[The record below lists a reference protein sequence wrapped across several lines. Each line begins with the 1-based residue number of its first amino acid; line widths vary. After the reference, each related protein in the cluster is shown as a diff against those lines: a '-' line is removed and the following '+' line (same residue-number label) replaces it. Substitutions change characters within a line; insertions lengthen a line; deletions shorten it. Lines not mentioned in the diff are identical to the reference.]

1 MTISLRDWQL
11 SCIDKALEHF
21 NSTPH
26 FFCQATPGAGK
37 TRMAAELAGRLL
49 ERNRIDLV
57 LCFAPSCQVV
67 ESFRS
72 TFAEVLGR
80 RIDGQIGAVGAAF
93 TYQAMEHRDEG
104 FWQLLDDYRVL
115 VVFDE
120 IHHCAGHDPLLSNAW
135 GQQILHRIQDRA
147 AFTLALSG
155 TPWRSD
161 ERAIALARYSS
172 PEGHLI
178 CDYRY
183 GLKEAIADGVC
194 RSPRIVLLDNQK
206 VKLTEELGADSNVRL
221 FPSIAKL
228 LGESPVTYEE
238 LLRHD
243 EVIDQ
248 LLGLGCS
255 KLDELR
261 LTKPDAAG
269 LVVATDIEHAQQIAQ
284 ALDARGVGCRI
295 VTHKTPDAQQVI
307 NTFRH
312 SGCRW
317 IVAVGM
323 ISEGTDIPRLQVCCY
338 LSRIRT
344 ELHYR
349 QVLGRV
355 LRRTAET
362 DDQAWLFMLAEQ
374 TLQHLAERISDD
386 LPDDLAV
393 LTALPAPAPT
403 TDEKPGLIGVV
414 GNIEGL
420 IDGVEREP
428 RQAIEPSSSSTS
440 NIISLNG
447 LASESTYQV
456 SFSQHYRQ
464 QLLACF

>member
-1 MTISLRDWQL
+1 MTSSLRDWQL
-11 SCIDKALEHF
+11 SCIDTALAHF
-21 NSTPH
+21 TSTPH

-37 TRMAAELAGRLL
+37 TRMAAELASRLL
-49 ERNRIDLV
+49 EQDRIDLV

-67 ESFRS
+67 EGFRS
-72 TFAEVLGR
+72 TFAVVLGR
-80 RIDGQIGAVGAAF
+80 RLDGQIGAVGAAF
-93 TYQAMEHRDEG
+93 TYQAMEYRDEG
-104 FWQLLDDYRVL
+104 FWRLLDDYRVL

-161 ERAIALARYSS
+161 DRAIALARYSS

-183 GLKEAIADGVC
+183 GLIEAIADGVC

-206 VKLTEELGADSNVRL
+206 VKLTEELGTESNVRM

-228 LGESPVTYEE
+228 LVESPVTYEE

-248 LLGLGCS
+248 LLGLGCG

-261 LTKPDAAG
+261 LIKPDAAG

-284 ALDARGVGCRI
+284 ALDSRGEGCRI
-295 VTHKTPDAQQVI
+295 VTNKTPDAQLVI
-307 NTFRH
+307 NAFRH
-312 SGCRW
+312 SACRW

-349 QVLGRV
+349 QVLGRI
-355 LRRTAET
+355 LRRIGEP
-362 DDQAWLFMLAEQ
+362 DDQAWLFMLAEP
-374 TLQHLAERISDD
+374 TLQSLAERIADD

-393 LTALPAPAPT
+393 LNEMQIPAPASGSKT
-403 TDEKPGLIGVV
+403 GWNGAVVNIDDLDGGIGS
-414 GNIEGL
+414 GTE
-420 IDGVEREP
+420 
-428 RQAIEPSSSSTS
+428 QAIGSGDTSLISLGGFAAEPS
-440 NIISLNG
+440 
-447 LASESTYQV
+447 YQV

>member
-1 MTISLRDWQL
+1 MTISLRDWQF
-11 SCIDKALEHF
+11 SCIDTALEHF
-21 NSTPH
+21 SSTPH

-37 TRMAAELAGRLL
+37 TRMAAELASRLL
-49 ERNRIDLV
+49 EQDRIDLV

-67 ESFRS
+67 EGFRS
-72 TFAEVLGR
+72 TFAAVLGR
-80 RIDGQIGAVGAAF
+80 RLDGQLGAAGAAL
-93 TYQAMEHRDEG
+93 TYQAMEYRDEG
-104 FWQLLDDYRVL
+104 FWRLLDDYRVF

-161 ERAIALARYSS
+161 DRAIVLARYST

-206 VKLTEELGADSNVRL
+206 VKLTEELGSESSVRM

-248 LLGLGCS
+248 LLNLGCG

-261 LTKPDAAG
+261 LVKPDAAG
-269 LVVATDIEHAQQIAQ
+269 LVVATDIEHAQQIAR
-284 ALDARGVGCRI
+284 ALDARGEGCRI
-295 VTHKTPDAQQVI
+295 VTNKTPDAQQVI
-307 NTFRH
+307 NVFRR
-312 SGCRW
+312 SACRW

-355 LRRTAET
+355 LRRIGES
-362 DDQAWLFMLAEQ
+362 DDQASLFMLAEP
-374 TLQHLAERISDD
+374 TLQRFAERFADD

-393 LTALPAPAPT
+393 LNEVQMPASTPVTTTGWIGTA
-403 TDEKPGLIGVV
+403 
-414 GNIEGL
+414 GNIDGL
-420 IDGVEREP
+420 DDNIGRGADR
-428 RQAIEPSSSSTS
+428 AIGGGAAS
-440 NIISLNG
+440 IISLG
-447 LASESTYQV
+447 GFAVEPSYQV

>member
-1 MTISLRDWQL
+1 M
-11 SCIDKALEHF
+11 ALEHF
-21 NSTPH
+21 TVTPH

-37 TRMAAELAGRLL
+37 TRMAAELARRLL
-49 ERNRIDLV
+49 EQGKIDLV

-67 ESFRS
+67 EGFRS
-72 TFAEVLGR
+72 TFAAVLGR
-80 RIDGQIGAVGAAF
+80 RLDGQIGAVGAAF
-93 TYQAMEHRDEG
+93 TYQAMEYRDEG

-120 IHHCAGHDPLLSNAW
+120 IHHCAGHDPLLSNTW

-161 ERAIALARYSS
+161 DRAIALARYST
-172 PEGHLI
+172 PEGYLI

-183 GLKEAIADGVC
+183 GLKEAITDGVC

-206 VKLTEELGADSNVRL
+206 VKLTEELGTDSTVRM

-248 LLGLGCS
+248 LLDLGCS

-261 LTKPDAAG
+261 QIKPDAAG

-284 ALDARGVGCRI
+284 ALGVRGEGCRI
-295 VTHKTPDAQQVI
+295 VTNKTPYAQQVI
-307 NTFRH
+307 NAFRH
-312 SGCRW
+312 GACRW

-355 LRRTAET
+355 LRRTGEP
-362 DDQAWLFMLAEQ
+362 DDQAWLFMLAEL
-374 TLQHLAERISDD
+374 TLQGFAERIADD

-393 LTALPAPAPT
+393 LNAVQALTFTPDAR
-403 TDEKPGLIGVV
+403 PGLIDAAGTINGLGGNPGGNTDQTIGAEASNMISLAGVTT
-414 GNIEGL
+414 
-420 IDGVEREP
+420 
-428 RQAIEPSSSSTS
+428 EPS
-440 NIISLNG
+440 
-447 LASESTYQV
+447 YQV

>member
-1 MTISLRDWQL
+1 MNSSLRVWQRQ
-11 SCIDKALEHF
+11 CVEAALEHYTY
-21 NSTPH
+21 SAH
-26 FFCQATPGAGK
+26 FFCQATPASGK
-37 TRMAAELAGRLL
+37 TRMSAELARCLREQGK
-49 ERNRIDLV
+49 IDLV

-67 ESFRS
+67 EGFRS
-72 TFAEVLGR
+72 TFAAVLGKR
-80 RIDGQIGAVGAAF
+80 LDGLFGSAGAAY
-93 TYQAMEHRDEG
+93 TYQAMDYRDEA
-104 FWQLLDDYRVL
+104 FWQLLDDYRTF

-135 GQQILHRIQDRA
+135 GQQILQRIQDRA
-147 AFTLALSG
+147 TFTLALSG

-161 ERAIALARYSS
+161 DRAIALARYSS
-172 PEGHLI
+172 PEGQLI

-194 RSPRIVLLDNQK
+194 RSPRIVLLDNQG
-206 VKLTEELGADSNVRL
+206 VKLTEELETESTVRL

-228 LGESPVTYEE
+228 LGESPVTFEE

-248 LLGLGCS
+248 LLNLSCA

-261 LTKPDAAG
+261 QIKPDAAG
-269 LVVATDIEHAQQIAQ
+269 LVVATDIEHAQQIAH
-284 ALDARGVGCRI
+284 ALEAMGESCQV
-295 VTHKTPDAQQVI
+295 VTNRTPDAQQVI
-307 NTFRH
+307 NDFRH
-312 SGCRW
+312 SNCRW

-323 ISEGTDIPRLQVCCY
+323 ISEGTDIPRLQLCCY

-355 LRRTAET
+355 LRRTGDP
-362 DDQAWLFMLAEQ
+362 DDQAWLFMLAEP
-374 TLQHLAERISDD
+374 TLRRFAERIADD

-393 LTALPAPAPT
+393 LSQVRMPAAPSCSMAGGMGAGS
-403 TDEKPGLIGVV
+403 EA
-414 GNIEGL
+414 
-420 IDGVEREP
+420 DG
-428 RQAIEPSSSSTS
+428 SS
-440 NIISLNG
+440 G
-447 LASESTYQV
+447 SESGQAPGAASVRSYSLGDVAEESSYQI

-464 QLLACF
+464 LLLACF

>member
-1 MTISLRDWQL
+1 MSRSLRSWQS
-11 SCIDKALEHF
+11 SCITKALEHF
-21 NSTPH
+21 AATPH

-37 TRMAAELAGRLL
+37 TRMAAELASRLL
-49 ERNRIDLV
+49 ELGMIDLV
-57 LCFAPSCQVV
+57 LCFAPSCQIV
-67 ESFRS
+67 EGIRS
-72 TFAEVLGR
+72 TFAAVLGR
-80 RIDGQIGAVGAAF
+80 RLDGQIGAVGAAY
-93 TYQAMEHRDEG
+93 TYQAMEYRDEG
-104 FWQLLDDYRVL
+104 FWQLLTDFRVL
-115 VVFDE
+115 AVFDE

-161 ERAIALARYSS
+161 DKAIALARYSS

-183 GLKEAIADGVC
+183 GLKDAIADGVC

-206 VKLTEELGADSNVRL
+206 VKLTEELGADSSVRL

-243 EVIDQ
+243 EVINPILD
-248 LLGLGCS
+248 LGCN
-255 KLDELR
+255 KLNELR
-261 LTKPDAAG
+261 QIKPDAAG
-269 LVVATDIEHAQQIAQ
+269 LVVATDIEHAQQVAQ
-284 ALDARGVGCRI
+284 ALEAMGEVCRI
-295 VTHKTPDAQQVI
+295 VTNKTPDAQQVI
-307 NTFRH
+307 NAFR
-312 SGCRW
+312 SSSCRW

-355 LRRTAET
+355 LRRAGES
-362 DDQAWLFMLAEQ
+362 DDQAWLFMLAEP
-374 TLQHLAERISDD
+374 TLQGFAERIADD

-393 LTALPAPAPT
+393 LRDLQI
-403 TDEKPGLIGVV
+403 PGFTPGSRPEQMVTLGHGEGIEDAGLGSAEPVIGSQAM
-414 GNIEGL
+414 NINSLG
-420 IDGVEREP
+420 GCAVEP
-428 RQAIEPSSSSTS
+428 
-440 NIISLNG
+440 
-447 LASESTYQV
+447 TYQV
-456 SFSQHYRQ
+456 SFSQLYRQ